1 MLDAISTESPPT
13 LAFVA
18 KVKRRAGPPGG
29 EVFGKRLRRLRLAK
43 GLTQAELGRL
53 VGLSNRMV
61 AYYEIQGGEPR
72 PELMMKLAEV
82 LGVSLDILMGRSE
95 TAKREGRES
104 PDNLRL
110 WRRLKRIEEL
120 PAHDRKTILKMI
132 DAMADQ
138 AGKRKVG

>member
-1 MLDAISTESPPT
+1 VENVVPSSRDPT

-18 KVKRRAGPPGG
+18 RKKQKTSTTSS
-29 EVFGKRLRRLRLAK
+29 ESFGQRLRRLRTAK

-61 AYYEIQGGEPR
+61 AYYEIQGGVPSS
-72 PELMMKLAEV
+72 ELFKSLAEA
-82 LGVSLDILMGRSE
+82 LGVSLDALAGLERAPKRPAP
-95 TAKREGRES
+95 TATEN
-104 PDNLRL
+104 PRL

-120 PAHDRKTILKMI
+120 PVHDRKAVLKMI

-138 AGKRKVG
+138 AHRRKAS